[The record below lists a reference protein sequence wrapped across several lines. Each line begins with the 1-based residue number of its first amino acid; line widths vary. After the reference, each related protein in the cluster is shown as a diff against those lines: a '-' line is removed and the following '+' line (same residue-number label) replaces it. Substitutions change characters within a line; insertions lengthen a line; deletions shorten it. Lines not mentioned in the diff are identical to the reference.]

1 MFKSL
6 LGNIPFYKRMQ
17 ERRQSK
23 SRTDAIQDLYLLRD
37 SFKEAVSY
45 EDTFNSLKRILLNDV
60 SELQLNLIK
69 DKTTKVSFRTK
80 TSNSALEL
88 IDQKIYG
95 RESVSRAVGL
105 LFAEP
110 NERPYMYWES
120 NDESVLLLYSFM
132 KGMVIKASLQYN
144 TVDLKSLEHTQVTED
159 ELEFIDSY
167 LFRELCYDFIILLIF
182 YLEESHDN
190 AE

>member
-105 LFAEP
+105 LFTEP
-110 NERPYMYWES
+110 NERSYMYWES
-120 NDESVLLLYSFM
+120 SDGSVLLLYSFM
-132 KGMVIKASLQYN
+132 KDMVIKASLQYG
-144 TVDLKSLEHTQVTED
+144 TVDLKSLEHNQVTED

>member
-6 LGNIPFYKRMQ
+6 IKNIPFYKRMQ
-17 ERRQSK
+17 ERRKSK
-23 SRTDAIQDLYLLRD
+23 SHISAIEELYLLKD

-95 RESVSRAVGL
+95 RESLSRASGL
-105 LFAEP
+105 IFAEEV
-110 NERPYMYWES
+110 ERQFRYWES
-120 NDESVLLLYSFM
+120 NDESILLLYSFM
-132 KGMVIKASLQYN
+132 KSMIIKATLTYD
-144 TVDLKSLEHTQVTED
+144 TVDLKSLEYNQVTEG
-159 ELEFIDSY
+159 EQEFINSY

>member
-95 RESVSRAVGL
+95 RESISRAVGL

-120 NDESVLLLYSFM
+120 NDESDLLLYSFM
-132 KGMVIKASLQYN
+132 KG
-144 TVDLKSLEHTQVTED
+144 TED
-159 ELEFIDSY
+159 EKEYIDSY

-182 YLEESHDN
+182 YLEASHDN

>member
-6 LGNIPFYKRMQ
+6 IKNIPFYKRME
-17 ERRQSK
+17 ERRKSK
-23 SRTDAIQDLYLLRD
+23 SRSDALEELYLLRD

-45 EDTFNSLKRILLNDV
+45 EDTFNSLKRILLNDI

-95 RESVSRAVGL
+95 RESISRATGL

-110 NERPYMYWES
+110 IERPYMYWES

-132 KGMVIKASLQYN
+132 KGMVIKATLQYD
-144 TVDLKSLEHTQVTED
+144 TVDLKSLEYNQVTED
-159 ELEFIDSY
+159 EHEFIDSY